1 MTHGVA
7 IPDGG
12 PDFFASSAEGV
23 APGNIGPDKRASTL
37 DSETGSC
44 PETWKDIR
52 AGRSLMDVLS
62 RSLGTVA
69 LVASLLAA
77 APAALTQTASQS
89 P

>member
-1 MTHGVA
+1 
-7 IPDGG
+7 
-12 PDFFASSAEGV
+12 
-23 APGNIGPDKRASTL
+23 
-37 DSETGSC
+37 
-44 PETWKDIR
+44 
-52 AGRSLMDVLS
+52 MDVLS